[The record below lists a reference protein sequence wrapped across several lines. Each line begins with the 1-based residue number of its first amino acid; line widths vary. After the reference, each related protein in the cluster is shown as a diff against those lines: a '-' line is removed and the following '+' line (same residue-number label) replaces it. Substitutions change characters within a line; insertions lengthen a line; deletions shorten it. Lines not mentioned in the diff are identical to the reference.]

1 VKWRNAALV
10 AGAVMGSA
18 AAVQQAL
25 TVVIV
30 GVFRHPDCSSMWT
43 VIRWGREMLDKISGF
58 GSPQCL
64 GSWRSVGSS
73 DGAHD
78 LSAGL
83 FRCQI
88 ADGVGT
94 YSADSPSTASF

>member
-1 VKWRNAALV
+1 VKCRNAALV

-43 VIRWGREMLDKISGF
+43 VIRWGREMLDK
-58 GSPQCL
+58 L
-64 GSWRSVGSS
+64 VGS
-73 DGAHD
+73 GRPNA
-78 LSAGL
+78 LAAGGRSAA
-83 FRCQI
+83 Q
-88 ADGVGT
+88 
-94 YSADSPSTASF
+94 TALMIFPQACSVVR